1 MNAKQSNTLKMG
13 HAVSDAL
20 ETITAT
26 NDVPAL
32 RAKHVTLKAILNQI
46 NTASAEQAEPLTG
59 QTRTRDKAF
68 TAATDAGLAISGLVL
83 SYAQEYGLHTLI
95 AKVAI
100 SRSELQ
106 RGRFA
111 RRVEMLKQIHAAATS
126 ALAELADYRVT
137 AEALADLQ
145 QKIDAASALLVVPR
159 TGIVSRRVATTRL
172 AADFSRLAQLL
183 ATEVDPVIESL
194 RVTAPDDY
202 ARYQA
207 ARLVVDLPGSASA
220 KPAAEDPAAAG
231 ASPAATVARA
241 A

>member
-126 ALAELADYRVT
+126 AL
-137 AEALADLQ
+137 
-145 QKIDAASALLVVPR
+145 LVVPR

-220 KPAAEDPAAAG
+220 KPAAEDTAAAG